1 MYPFHTIGRA
11 PHLLIVNPTWKE
23 TSTMVRE
30 TINDIRKPYF
40 KWGPGIEILNIYNDD
55 EEEEHKQNTDNTN
68 PPNTIDIEET

>member
-1 MYPFHTIGRA
+1 
-11 PHLLIVNPTWKE
+11 
-23 TSTMVRE
+23 MVRE
-30 TINDIRKPYF
+30 NINDIRKPYF